1 MELHELVGGGVKEV
15 PGIHSPTA
23 RSEAL
28 NPELD
33 LLRLSESVELIQL
46 GKVKPSQDCRD
57 VVGDIELLQVV
68 KGSQGSIE
76 ASHPPYP
83 VVCGG
88 ASSVQAE
95 LNTDVLQRRQ
105 PLRDFSVDQR
115 TVRTYGR
122 PQTSLVCILE
132 YVKQVSSGKR
142 FTTPYVHVEDL
153 QSGQLVY
160 QPLALFER

>member
-28 NPELD
+28 NPQLD

-76 ASHPPYP
+76 APHPPYP

-88 ASSVQAE
+88 GNPLPTAPK
-95 LNTDVLQRRQ
+95 TGVL
-105 PLRDFSVDQR
+105 
-115 TVRTYGR
+115 
-122 PQTSLVCILE
+122 
-132 YVKQVSSGKR
+132 
-142 FTTPYVHVEDL
+142 
-153 QSGQLVY
+153 
-160 QPLALFER
+160 